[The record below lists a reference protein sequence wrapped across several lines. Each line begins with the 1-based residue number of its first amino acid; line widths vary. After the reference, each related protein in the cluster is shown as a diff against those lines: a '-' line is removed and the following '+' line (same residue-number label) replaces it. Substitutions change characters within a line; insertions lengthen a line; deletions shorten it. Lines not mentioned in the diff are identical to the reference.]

1 LINERKEYVST
12 EEIMSAVQTAIQE
25 NIGGIDTIT
34 FVGSGEPT
42 LHSKIGE
49 MIRRVK
55 EMTDI
60 KVAVITNGS
69 LLYLPE
75 VREELMAADIVLP
88 TLDAV
93 EEKLYRKLNRP
104 HPDLTL
110 DTLVDGIK
118 TFREQYEGLMW
129 LEVMLVSGM
138 NDSEE
143 ALRDLAEVVNKIDP
157 HEVHL
162 HYPTRPPAEGWIE
175 SQDPE
180 GMMRAMAILGERA
193 KFLTPLPEELEP
205 KLAGDPLEVIPAL
218 VQRHPMMEADF
229 CRLMESRPGEEVK
242 AALKQLAQEGKIRRI
257 ERFGKLFWTGI
268 GPSYAGLVQVPTPSS
283 PRRCVGSPE
292 YSKNDQ

>member
-1 LINERKEYVST
+1 MSQSVFGPIPSRRLGRSLGVDPIPLKTCNWNCVYCQLGRTHKLINERKEYVST

-118 TFREQYEGLMW
+118 TFREQYEGLMC
-129 LEVMLVSGM
+129 
-138 NDSEE
+138 
-143 ALRDLAEVVNKIDP
+143 A
-157 HEVHL
+157 
-162 HYPTRPPAEGWIE
+162 
-175 SQDPE
+175 
-180 GMMRAMAILGERA
+180 
-193 KFLTPLPEELEP
+193 
-205 KLAGDPLEVIPAL
+205 
-218 VQRHPMMEADF
+218 
-229 CRLMESRPGEEVK
+229 
-242 AALKQLAQEGKIRRI
+242 
-257 ERFGKLFWTGI
+257 
-268 GPSYAGLVQVPTPSS
+268 
-283 PRRCVGSPE
+283 
-292 YSKNDQ
+292 